1 MATLLS
7 QLSESI
13 DFFTTSPKRETLAL
27 HLAKNDE
34 NLKDLKKILIKPS
47 DTRWTQRDLSWAR
60 AVLAYGIIMVQALR
74 IIVGVERFDDYDVEF
89 DVSTRSRAR
98 LILQTMESALLV
110 VGKL

>member
-13 DFFTTSPKRETLAL
+13 DFFTTGPKRETLAL

-47 DTRWTQRDLSWAR
+47 DTRWTHRDLSWAR
-60 AVLAYGIIMVQALR
+60 AVLAYPIMVQALR